1 MRTGNGSRTK
11 DEPRAVGLRIEKSR
25 LIVTLNDD
33 REVSVPLRWYPTLQ
47 RATPSQRKDWELIGP
62 GKGFFWQSLDLDLSV
77 RGLISGF
84 SKNSLLREGASVV
97 LAGKPNAG
105 KSSLFNALLER
116 DR

>member
-33 REVSVPLRWYPTLQ
+33 REVSVPLSWYPTLQ

-77 RGLISGF
+77 RGLISGLPEVIPAPPRRPPR
-84 SKNSLLREGASVV
+84 KRRVARRTLV
-97 LAGKPNAG
+97 K
-105 KSSLFNALLER
+105 
-116 DR
+116 